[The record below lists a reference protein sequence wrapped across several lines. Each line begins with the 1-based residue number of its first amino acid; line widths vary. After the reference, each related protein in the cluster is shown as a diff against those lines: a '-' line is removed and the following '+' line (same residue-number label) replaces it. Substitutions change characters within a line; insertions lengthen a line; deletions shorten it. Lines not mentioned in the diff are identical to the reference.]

1 MIVTVTRD
9 EQSPPYEYVFKQV
22 FGDMHMLDL
31 GAKGRLLVAW
41 HGAGLADP
49 IQAFLDA
56 VKGCAEPPRGAG
68 SKKPDAGSQEKDG
81 ARGA

>member
-9 EQSPPYEYVFKQV
+9 EMSPPYEYVFKQV

-49 IQAFLDA
+49 VQAFVDA
-56 VKGCAEPPRGAG
+56 VKGAAGVQKDVGHGA
-68 SKKPDAGSQEKDG
+68 
-81 ARGA
+81 